1 MNSRSIT
8 YKSVPVKNVSLR
20 FLKNVSQRSTIHVG
34 IDIGKHKLYV
44 VVRWTPPRS
53 QSVIYENPWL
63 VKSPSEIPLLINKLV
78 KLTKKNKI
86 VIGIEST
93 GTYGDPLRQAMADAD
108 LVVHQVR
115 CKLTH
120 DYAEIFDGVP
130 SQHDGKDAAVIA
142 ELIAQG
148 KSRPWPFLPL
158 QETDGE
164 IQYQVKRM
172 LESGRDFERHRG
184 KLEGLIA
191 KHWPEL
197 TSLIALASPLMLR
210 LLKHYGSPA
219 ELCQDKDI
227 MARINS
233 FSYGL
238 LSEEKAR
245 QVVRSAKTTQGVRV
259 SAWDAQ
265 WIKDLC
271 TEMHEFHRVGRQ
283 CRRRLKE
290 LVAVSSTTLQRLSDI
305 LGVGTASVVW
315 ARMGDPKKYHCA
327 EAWLKAMGLN
337 LTERSSGEFQSEV
350 HISKRGDPVV
360 RHWLY
365 MATLRW
371 VQKSPVK
378 EWFQRKKSQTGC
390 RLPNG
395 KQSGSKAATAV
406 LRKLVKGLYHSLIHD
421 VPFDPRKLFFK
432 ESSKKKDRSPGLT
445 GVKRKRPRT
454 KKSSKSVSASQK

>member
-1 MNSRSIT
+1 MNSRSIA

-34 IDIGKHKLYV
+34 IDIGKHKLYA

-53 QSVIYENPWL
+53 QSVVYENPWFI
-63 VKSPSEIPLLINKLV
+63 KSPSEIPLLINKLV

-93 GTYGDPLRQAMADAD
+93 GTYGDPLRQAMADAG

-142 ELIAQG
+142 ELVSQG
-148 KSRPWPFLPL
+148 KSRPWPLLSL
-158 QETDGE
+158 QETDDE

-172 LESGRDFERHRG
+172 LESGRDFELQRG
-184 KLEGLIA
+184 KLEGLMA

-197 TSLIALASPLMLR
+197 TSTVPLASAFMLR
-210 LLKHYGSPA
+210 LLKYYGSPL
-219 ELCQDKDI
+219 EVSRDKDI
-227 MARINS
+227 MARIKT

-238 LSEEKAR
+238 TSEEKAR
-245 QVVRSAKTTQGVRV
+245 QIVQSAQTTQGVRL
-259 SAWDAQ
+259 SPWGIQ
-265 WIKDLC
+265 SIKDLGAK
-271 TEMHEFHRVGRQ
+271 MHEIHLVGKQ

-290 LVAVSSTTLQRLSDI
+290 LVAASSPTLQRLTDI
-305 LGVGTASVVW
+305 LGIGAASVIW
-315 ARMGDPKKYHCA
+315 ARLGDPKKYHCA

-337 LTERSSGEFQSEV
+337 LVERSSGEQQGEV
-350 HISKRGDPVV
+350 HLSKRGDPVV

-365 MATLRW
+365 MTTLRW

-378 EWFQRKKSQTGC
+378 EWYQRKKMQTGY
-390 RLPNG
+390 RLPSG
-395 KQSGSKAATAV
+395 KQSGGKAVTAV
-406 LRKLVKGLYHSLIHD
+406 LRKLVKGVYHSLVHD

-432 ESSKKKDRSPGLT
+432 ESSKKKDRVPGLT
-445 GVKRKRPRT
+445 GVKRKRPRA
-454 KKSSKSVSASQK
+454 KKSSKSVLTSSK